1 MQHEVSLEIMRN
13 FGHAFHALSVC
24 ARRAQEFI
32 VFWAPAVKKFL
43 TLLKVIS
50 MQTLIT
56 YCLNEN
62 RKTCFIVLNEFT
74 ATGEKSQNVEN
85 HSSSMKNFCLRCT

>member
-1 MQHEVSLEIMRN
+1 M
-13 FGHAFHALSVC
+13 
-24 ARRAQEFI
+24 
-32 VFWAPAVKKFL
+32 APAVKKFL

-74 ATGEKSQNVEN
+74 ATGEKS
-85 HSSSMKNFCLRCT
+85 

>member
-1 MQHEVSLEIMRN
+1 MHEEHRN
-13 FGHAFHALSVC
+13 LSFLVM
-24 ARRAQEFI
+24 
-32 VFWAPAVKKFL
+32 APAAKKFL

-74 ATGEKSQNVEN
+74 ATGEKSQKVEN
-85 HSSSMKNFCLRCT
+85 HSSPMKNFCLSW